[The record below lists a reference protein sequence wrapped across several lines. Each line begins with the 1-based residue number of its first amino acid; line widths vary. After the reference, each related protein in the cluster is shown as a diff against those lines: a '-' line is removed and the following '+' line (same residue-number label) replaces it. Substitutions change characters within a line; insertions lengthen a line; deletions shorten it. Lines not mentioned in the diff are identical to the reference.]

1 MNYNGAEGLEFGDG
15 NNRVD
20 PAVLAG
26 NNDCLQGQTQRSFH
40 VCE

>member
-1 MNYNGAEGLEFGDG
+1 MKYNGAEGLEFGDG

-26 NNDCLQGQTQRSFH
+26 NNDCLQD
-40 VCE
+40 